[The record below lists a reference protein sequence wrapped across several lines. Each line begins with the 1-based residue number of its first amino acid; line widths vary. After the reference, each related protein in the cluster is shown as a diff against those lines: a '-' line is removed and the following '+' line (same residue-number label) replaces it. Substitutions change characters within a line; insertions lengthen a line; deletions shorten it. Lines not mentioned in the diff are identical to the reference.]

1 MNETHPDL
9 VRPPAPAQL
18 LCDEMLGGL
27 ARWLRAAGYDA
38 QLAMAGQKDDELV
51 ACSRREGRTI
61 VTLDRGLAERDGAPR
76 ILRLDSPDLDRQAM
90 QLKATL
96 GIDWLRSP
104 FTRCMIDNA
113 PLVELE
119 DGRLDRLPLAA
130 RRLPGPF
137 RECPTCGRTYWRGS
151 HAKRI
156 LRRLEGWALEP

>member
-1 MNETHPDL
+1 MNEARPDMVL
-9 VRPPAPAQL
+9 PPAPARL

-27 ARWLRAAGYDA
+27 ARWLRAAGYDT
-38 QLAMAGQKDDELV
+38 QLAAVGQNDDDVV

-61 VTLDRGLAERDGAPR
+61 ITLDRGLAKRDGASR

-104 FTRCMIDNA
+104 FTRCMIDNT

-119 DGRLDRLPLAA
+119 GGRLDRLPLAA
-130 RRLPGPF
+130 LRLPGPF
-137 RECPTCGRTYWRGS
+137 RECPTCGRTYWPGS

-156 LRRLEGWALEP
+156 LHRLEGWALEP